1 VSSQMLSCE
10 VGDVIP
16 CTEPS
21 LLERQGRNVI
31 DLVFGVLNFLI
42 LRFSAFLITSFKL
55 AFCVWSCLRGIELV
69 PSDKLIIDCQV
80 KKFPVVVEILFTI
93 SQGLPLF

>member
-1 VSSQMLSCE
+1 MLSCE

-16 CTEPS
+16 CTAPS
-21 LLERQGRNVI
+21 LLELQVLNVI
-31 DLVFGVLNFLI
+31 ELLFGVLNFLI
-42 LRFSAFLITSFKL
+42 LRFSAFLIMSLKHAL
-55 AFCVWSCLRGIELV
+55 CVWYCLRGIELV

-93 SQGLPLF
+93 SQRLPLF